1 MKAILFLVL
10 AGVLGSTAPVEV
22 IHLGDGREI
31 KAPVLKETAE
41 NIFVDLGFT
50 IVGIPKKEVV
60 RRVPVTDEKT
70 AEAEAAKVD
79 ETLLWRSIRRAEA
92 SVKENVER
100 VSAGVVLVQTPSG
113 SGSGFILNPDGYM
126 ITNDHVIQGDT
137 RITVTLFEVEN
148 GGLRKR
154 KFEEVRIVGMNAY
167 ADLALLKLEGENAKD
182 LPWVPLGS
190 GDDRVGETAFAIGNP
205 LGMERT
211 VSEGI
216 ISTLNR
222 PFEGLTYLQMTVQI
236 NPGNSGGPL
245 FNLKGEV
252 IGVTNMKLVYAEGMS
267 FAIPVERV
275 KWFLRNRQ
283 AFAYDKDN
291 PNTGY
296 RYLVPPRKGK
306 TPPAADEPNEA
317 DGGEV
322 EGKQAD

>member
-1 MKAILFLVL
+1 MKTILLLVL
-10 AGVLGSTAPVEV
+10 AGIIGSAAPMEV

-31 KAPVLKETAE
+31 KAPVVKETAE

-50 IVGIPKKEVV
+50 ILGIPKKEVV
-60 RRVPVTDEKT
+60 RRTPVEDEEAGADA
-70 AEAEAAKVD
+70 AEKVD
-79 ETLLWRSIRRAEA
+79 ETLLWRALKRTEV

-100 VSAGVVLVQTPSG
+100 VSAGVVLVSTPSG

-137 RITVTLFEVEN
+137 KITVTLFEEEN

-154 KFEEVRIVGMNAY
+154 KFEDVRIVGTNAY
-167 ADLALLKLEGENAKD
+167 ADLALLKLEGKDAKD

-190 GDDRVGETAFAIGNP
+190 GDDRVGETVFAIGNP

-222 PFEGLTYLQMTVQI
+222 PFEGLTYLQMTTQI

-245 FNLKGEV
+245 FNLNGEV
-252 IGVTNMKLVYAEGMS
+252 IGVTNMKLLFAEGMS

-296 RYLVPPRKGK
+296 RYLVPPEKGK
-306 TPPAADEPNEA
+306 TPPATDESNDA
-317 DGGEV
+317 GGEKV
-322 EGKQAD
+322 EGEKSD

>member
-1 MKAILFLVL
+1 MKTLLLL
-10 AGVLGSTAPVEV
+10 ALLGVLGSTAPVEV

-31 KAPVLKETAE
+31 KAPVVKETAE
-41 NIFVDLGFT
+41 DLFVDLGFT
-50 IVGIPKKEVV
+50 IIGIPKKSIV
-60 RRVPVTDEKT
+60 RR
-70 AEAEAAKVD
+70 EAVKEGDAKPEAAGEID
-79 ETLLWRSIRRAEA
+79 ETLLWRALRRTEV

-100 VSAGVVLVQTPSG
+100 VSAGVVLVRTPSG

-137 RITVTLFEVEN
+137 KITVTLFEEEN

-154 KFEEVRIVGMNAY
+154 KFDDVRIVGTNAY
-167 ADLALLKLEGENAKD
+167 ADLALLKLEGDDVKD

-190 GDDRVGETAFAIGNP
+190 GDDRVGEIVYAIGNP

-222 PFEGLTYLQMTVQI
+222 PFEGLTYIQMTTQI

-252 IGVTNMKLVYAEGMS
+252 IGVTNMKLLFAEGMS

-296 RYLVPPRKGK
+296 RYLVPPRKRK
-306 TPPAADEPNEA
+306 AASKGAESNET
-317 DGGEV
+317 GEEKV
-322 EGKQAD
+322 EEKQAE